1 MKYGEIWWFNQWN
14 MVIYAGLWWFMVVY
28 GGSYLN
34 IYLTWFLIP
43 HEFPHFVLV
52 LSSTIQTFPV
62 SDQVRSWRD
71 RSKCPSAQHQVTEGW
86 RCHDATEGPGEFPA
100 FLFWQLERGWESFF
114 SWILWET
121 MSSGPCFLK
130 KSPVSGMPEVGGP
143 RCDVCW
149 LRFYKPHEP
158 TNIIW
163 L

>member
-1 MKYGEIWWFNQWN
+1 MKYGD
-14 MVIYAGLWWFMVVY
+14 LCWFMVVY

-43 HEFPHFVLV
+43 HEIPHFVLV

-71 RSKCPSAQHQVTEGW
+71 RSKCPSAQHQVMVGW

-100 FLFWQLERGWESFF
+100 FLFWQRVGLGIFF
-114 SWILWET
+114 QLDSLGNYEQWP
-121 MSSGPCFLK
+121 MFKK

>member
-43 HEFPHFVLV
+43 HEIPHFVLV

-71 RSKCPSAQHQVTEGW
+71 RSKCPSAQHQVMVGW

-100 FLFWQLERGWESFF
+100 FLFWQRLGLGIFF
-114 SWILWET
+114 QLDSLGNYEQWP
-121 MSSGPCFLK
+121 MLK
-130 KSPVSGMPEVGGP
+130 KKITGKWDAWG
-143 RCDVCW
+143 W
-149 LRFYKPHEP
+149 WP
-158 TNIIW
+158 TLWCLLVKI